1 METEQPF
8 FILGLPRTRTAW
20 LSTVLSMCGR
30 PCYHEGMRGFAS
42 FEDYAQN
49 REVPGDADPTLI
61 YWTARLLEQWPDAR
75 FVVVSR
81 NGEDALRDLIA
92 ASPPELEQSLKEGWA
107 SCMLAFSMT
116 RDLLRGNPNAMF
128 LEFADLT
135 DNALI
140 SELVAHCGGA
150 IPSPSALSHWQ
161 RMRVTSHIAI
171 EGMMDSPRAL
181 APPSQRVRAAD
192 ICDVTGLEAVM
203 YDRQDFEMVSYWWRM
218 HSGSAFHEAS
228 LPPLG
233 VIVKLNGEPAA
244 ALWCYESF
252 GVSVAELTFP
262 VTRPGLSV
270 KDARRALIYAVSCL
284 VAVAGK
290 GHEPEATFTTFKV
303 LAPQG
308 LARFLVRM
316 GFKPMLTERKPM
328 ILTL

>member
-1 METEQPF
+1 METEPPF

-30 PCYHEGMRGFAS
+30 PCYHEGMRGYAS

-61 YWTARLLEQWPDAR
+61 YWTARLLAQWPEAR
-75 FVVVSR
+75 FVVISR
-81 NGEDALRDLIA
+81 KGDEALRDLIA
-92 ASPPELEQSLKEGWA
+92 ASPPEMEQSLKAGWA
-107 SCMLAFSMT
+107 SCMLAFSTT
-116 RDLLRGNPNAMF
+116 RDLLRGNPNTLF
-128 LEFADLT
+128 LEFDDLT
-135 DNALI
+135 DNEVI
-140 SELVAHCGGA
+140 SSVVAHCGGTV
-150 IPSPSALSHWQ
+150 PSTSALAHWQ
-161 RMRVTSHIAI
+161 RMRVTSHIST
-171 EGMMDSPRAL
+171 EGMMGSPRMMAHQSN
-181 APPSQRVRAAD
+181 AVRAAD

-203 YDRQDFEMVSYWWRM
+203 YDRQDFERVSYWWRI
-218 HSGSAFHEAS
+218 HSGAAFHEAS

-233 VIVKLNGEPAA
+233 VLVKLNGEPAA
-244 ALWCYESF
+244 ALWCYESY
-252 GVSVAELTFP
+252 GVPVAELTFP

-270 KDARRALIYAVSCL
+270 KDARRALLYAVSCL
-284 VAVAGK
+284 ISVAGK

-303 LAPQG
+303 LTPQG